1 MTIVGASGSGK
12 STLAAQLAAQF
23 DARLVELDAIFH
35 KPDWTPTPTTQFRA
49 EVAAAL
55 DTDRWVVAGNY
66 SVVMDLTQGSADTI
80 VWLDMPRWLVTWRVI
95 KRSIHRAAKREELWN
110 GNRERWRNLIKRDPE
125 DNIIVWAWT
134 LPRCAY
140 TALHRVRRRRLL
152 GPRRRPPTPI
162 LAASTRLC
170 VVSESRGTRDRLS
183 WSPGLA
189 IGSSRPWP
197 GCRS

>member
-1 MTIVGASGSGK
+1 VTIVGASGSGK

-134 LPRCAY
+134 YHGVHTQRY
-140 TALHRVRRRRLL
+140 TGFAAGDFWAHADVRRLR
-152 GPRRRPPTPI
+152 
-162 LAASTRLC
+162 
-170 VVSESRGTRDRLS
+170 
-183 WSPGLA
+183 
-189 IGSSRPWP
+189 SSRQVRDFVSSASLGEPEID
-197 GCRS
+197 

>member
-1 MTIVGASGSGK
+1 MTIVGGSGSGK
-12 STLAAQLAAQF
+12 STMAEMVAERM

-35 KPDWTPTPTTQFRA
+35 KPDWTPTPTPQFRA

-66 SVVMDLTQGSADTI
+66 SVVMDLTQGGADTI

-95 KRSIHRAAKREELWN
+95 KRSIRRALQREELWN

-134 LPRCAY
+134 HHSVHTERYTTFAEGNFWAHADVHRLQRPRDVK
-140 TALHRVRRRRLL
+140 RF
-152 GPRRRPPTPI
+152 
-162 LAASTRLC
+162 LASASFGEPE
-170 VVSESRGTRDRLS
+170 VD
-183 WSPGLA
+183 
-189 IGSSRPWP
+189 
-197 GCRS
+197 